1 MQLQGT
7 AQINTENP
15 LQGLLL
21 CSEQWQAL
29 GSTFIQLRVE
39 RKIHDHRTP
48 SRLLLALVHPKF
60 CSPRGADPQSLGL
73 RWEERELDVV
83 LNLGLWGCRHCSS
96 TSLGFPKSCQPQSP
110 HPSLLLPSLQW
121 TISSR
126 TGLVATPRQDCL
138 ALGGGRGRGRR
149 ERWGEEGGGSLFSN
163 GQEGAEQAGSIFFL
177 YFWTVGEFH
186 TCI

>member
-1 MQLQGT
+1 M
-7 AQINTENP
+7 
-15 LQGLLL
+15 
-21 CSEQWQAL
+21 
-29 GSTFIQLRVE
+29 RVE
-39 RKIHDHRTP
+39 RKIRDHRTP
-48 SRLLLALVHPKF
+48 SSRLLLALVHPKF
-60 CSPRGADPQSLGL
+60 CSPRGANPQSLGL

-149 ERWGEEGGGSLFSN
+149 ERGERKGEEPCSAMGRR
-163 GQEGAEQAGSIFFL
+163 GQSRLIAFFCIFGLLENFIHA
-177 YFWTVGEFH
+177 YNVF
-186 TCI
+186 